1 MPLMRETKLIDDK
14 LKMCG
19 VFDRIDKITN
29 DEYAIVEYKTSK
41 KFDKP
46 SIQRQLTF
54 YKVLWENTLN
64 KGKSNISG
72 ISIHELKSINLSR
85 IIVNSK
91 NDCSWILP
99 ICANPLKRTSLSTN
113 ADQSSTSCAVSA
125 TLTNVG
131 CTKKGNNGKI

>member
-64 KGKSNISG
+64 KGKIKYFRYINPRIKEYQLIPYNSKFEERLFMDIANMR
-72 ISIHELKSINLSR
+72 KSIETNQFEYKCGPVKH
-85 IIVNSK
+85 IVCGLCDFDECGLYK
-91 NDCSWILP
+91 E
-99 ICANPLKRTSLSTN
+99 
-113 ADQSSTSCAVSA
+113 
-125 TLTNVG
+125 
-131 CTKKGNNGKI
+131 GK